1 MTTITTRWTPD
12 TCSSPPCI
20 FEYTWDSETNES
32 ERVHTLS
39 TVIQKCSDHA
49 ALTNA
54 NCYSTV
60 LDENPKKSR
69 SIETVL
75 ANGPAVLYDIKDGVR
90 QLKETV
96 RFQFSWSGVIPN
108 RILTITFPG
117 ISLTT
122 NQRNTIQNALNTRFG
137 VGKVILA

>member
-1 MTTITTRWTPD
+1 MATKTTRWTPD
-12 TCSSPPCI
+12 TCSNPPCI
-20 FEYTWDSETNES
+20 FEYTWDDTLSETD
-32 ERVHTLS
+32 RVHTLS

-49 ALTNA
+49 ALDNPTS
-54 NCYSTV
+54 YSTV

-69 SIETVL
+69 SLETVL
-75 ANGPAVLYDIKDGVR
+75 ANGPAALYDVIDGVR
-90 QLKETV
+90 QIKPTV
-96 RFQFSWSGVIPN
+96 RFQFSWSGIIPN
-108 RILTITFPG
+108 RVLTISFPG